1 MFLICSGKLAMA
13 LVLTGLFGLARP
25 AFSQAPFYQ
34 GKTLTLMNASTPGSS
49 GDMRVKA
56 MLPYLRKYIP
66 GQPTL
71 VTEFM
76 VGGGGRKLANHM
88 YRSVRADGLTLGYT
102 TGGVV
107 TYGVMGE
114 TGVSYDIDKFIYL
127 GTPETA
133 FNYMF
138 VTRKAAGID
147 SLEKLRT
154 TPGLRVGAH
163 SVGHTFYVLGRLFA
177 YGLRLKEPKFV
188 VGYSGPEVD
197 LALTGGEV
205 DARASNAD
213 TVVQRTPEF
222 FEKNLVDFHAILNVP
237 KANRHVRFG
246 HLPQIDALVKSEADR
261 KLVELYRSLRLVGSP
276 FVLPPGTP
284 AERAQIL
291 RAAFQK
297 TFNDPGFQKDYKKL
311 VGDEPSPLGADEV
324 QRALEALPRER
335 SVIELF
341 KRLTSADPLP
351 AQ

>member
-1 MFLICSGKLAMA
+1 MYFIRRRKLSFA
-13 LVLTGLFGLARP
+13 LVLFGLFSFSGP
-25 AFSQAPFYQ
+25 VFSQAPFYQ
-34 GKTLTLMNASTPGSS
+34 GKTLTIMNASAPGGG

-66 GQPTL
+66 GQPTIMA
-71 VTEFM
+71 EFM

-114 TGVSYDIDKFIYL
+114 TGVNYDIDKFIYL

-147 SLEKLRT
+147 SIAKLRT

-197 LALTGGEV
+197 VALTGGEV
-205 DARASNAD
+205 DGRASNAD

-246 HLPQIDALVKSEADR
+246 YLPEIDALVKSEDDR
-261 KLVELYRSLRLVGSP
+261 KLVELYRSLRLIGSP

-284 AERAQIL
+284 PERVQIL
-291 RAAFQK
+291 RAAFHK
-297 TFNDPGFQKDYKKL
+297 TFTDPGFQKDYKKL